1 MSFRSILGV
10 VAVST
15 CMLPVACSSD
25 DGGTPTTDSGV
36 DTGADTGPLDP
47 LAVPCTDTKD
57 AVYGAPGALPAD
69 KGAILKCSPADTI
82 AKAALQAK
90 VDGIGYKGKALTS
103 GYRSYRIL
111 YRTERGTKT
120 PSAGYTSAMVF
131 LPDTPRAAKLPL
143 VLFGRGSR
151 GQAAKCA
158 PSRLEPEGAYVQ
170 GDYDAAVLPLVGAG
184 YAVIAPDLS
193 GYANFGAADNPVAAY
208 GNANDS
214 GKALLDGSRALRKL
228 VPSILSDKVVLVGH
242 SQGGHVALSGA
253 ALSGTY
259 GVDGTLAGVAL
270 YAPLWLAQ
278 RTWGALLLL
287 ADVYPIATEPTP
299 NAVSIWYHYTTSELL
314 DGPGH
319 GGDVFKADKRAAIKT
334 FVESDCWAKNYPKLE
349 ALGTKATDLFDPRST
364 RPSPTPP
371 PPARRAHRRP
381 GQDPLRDL
389 AGPLQGRPSSL
400 SAVKAPVL
408 FMYGASDTT
417 IPPQRVTC
425 ADRHDGEGR
434 RQAHLLRRPRPG
446 PRRHRPRQ
454 VELRRRLDRQRRPRR
469 DRPGGLRKGQ
479 GSDPRHRRQARHLR
493 PDSPERLSSPGRR
506 RTPRPSTGRDYR
518 PIVCGSKVVAL

>member
-158 PSRLEPEGAYVQ
+158 PSRLEPEGGYVQ

-287 ADVYPIATEPTP
+287 ADAYPIATEPTP

-349 ALGTKATDLFDPRST
+349 ALGTKATDLFDPAFDAAVTNAAAAGSACPTADPGKTLCETWLARYKAD
-364 RPSPTPP
+364 RP
-371 PPARRAHRRP
+371 
-381 GQDPLRDL
+381 
-389 AGPLQGRPSSL
+389 SL

-408 FMYGASDTT
+408 FMYGAKDTT

-425 ADRHDGEGR
+425 AIDTMEKDGVKPTYCVDPD
-434 RQAHLLRRPRPG
+434 QDH
-446 PRRHRPRQ
+446 
-454 VELRRRLDRQRRPRR
+454 
-469 DRPGGLRKGQ
+469 GGIVRAKSSYVADWI
-479 GSDPRHRRQARHLR
+479 GS
-493 PDSPERLSSPGRR
+493 
-506 RTPRPSTGRDYR
+506 
-518 PIVCGSKVVAL
+518 VALGETAPAACAKGKEAILATDGKPATCDPIPPND